1 MNYFAEC
8 LARFQALPEK
18 TKEIFGGA
26 EIYLAIKEIEDKYKV
41 KLSFLLILIVLNE
54 LEEVDI
60 EDYLV
65 AKFNTPIETA
75 KKIKEE
81 FSKVL
86 DKAFEDLEK
95 ASLSFSESETN
106 NSAGKEDLLTLF
118 SKRLVESL
126 KADADT
132 IFSLNIFIFK
142 TLDREPMLG
151 EKIINILYNNSELL
165 TSKRLVYEDK
175 EVSPAISNWIKD
187 FIRVNGSGI
196 FTEVTLAQ
204 YLSSSSNAKFLNSEE
219 KDLLRKVL
227 KLYRNLVFYPESM
240 DDFSIEDWQIIP
252 FEKTELKEEQF
263 IDVLDDSYSKDR
275 SKLELKVVPKTISKP
290 QNISQTNSQINP
302 QNNSQSNPLD
312 ELQNA
317 LPNYNPGSLEHKA
330 LTQEI
335 DRLKNKK

>member
-8 LARFQALPEK
+8 LARFQALPET

-26 EIYLAIKEIEDKYKV
+26 EVYIAIKEIEDKYKV
-41 KLSFLLILIVLNE
+41 ELSFLVILIILNE

-65 AKFNTPIETA
+65 AKFKTPIETA

-86 DKAFEDLEK
+86 DTAFDNLEK
-95 ASLSFSESETN
+95 AELAGNKLEKAP
-106 NSAGKEDLLTLF
+106 SAGKEDLLTLF
-118 SKRLVESL
+118 SKRLIESI

-132 IFSLNIFIFK
+132 VFSLNIFIFK
-142 TLDREPMLG
+142 MLNKEAELG

-165 TSKRLVYEDK
+165 TAKRLVSEEK
-175 EVSPAISNWIKD
+175 EVSPTISNWIKD
-187 FIRVNGSGI
+187 FIRVNGSGM

-204 YLSSSSNAKFLNSEE
+204 YLSTSSNAKLLDSEE

-240 DDFSIEDWQIIP
+240 DGFAVEDWQIIP
-252 FEKTELKEEQF
+252 YEKTEIKTHEF
-263 IDVLDDSYSKDR
+263 KDVLDDSYSHEEFNREEK
-275 SKLELKVVPKTISKP
+275 KVEIKKEPS
-290 QNISQTNSQINP
+290 
-302 QNNSQSNPLD
+302 PLD
-312 ELQNA
+312 ELQET
-317 LPNYNPGSLEHKA
+317 LSRYTPGSLEHKA

-335 DRLKNKK
+335 GRLKNKK